1 MRVQEIDE
9 RPDGS
14 CRVANRVNG
23 AWPVAVHYFRFAPF
37 SKLWLILNL
46 TDAII
51 RECGILFRSRF
62 FGLFT
67 SAR

>member
-1 MRVQEIDE
+1 
-9 RPDGS
+9 
-14 CRVANRVNG
+14 VANRVNG
-23 AWPVAVHYFRFAPF
+23 TWPVAVHYFRFAPF
-37 SKLWLILNL
+37 SKLRLILNL

-51 RECGILFRSRF
+51 EECGILFRSRF